1 MNSFG
6 EVGRRL
12 KWDATP
18 PGDKVDF
25 MDLTITLLPTG
36 DIVTSTYQKPMN
48 LYLYLPPS
56 SAHAPALFQS
66 IVYSTLKRLRIQN
79 THDED
84 FQRFVK
90 LFFER
95 LLARGHTDINLS
107 RQFLIAAEKLDLQP
121 YVRQPDRKGTG
132 TGTRLF
138 LHVRYHPSTPS
149 RRLIRDAF
157 QAHCEDV
164 LDSTKNGLGRSL
176 QAPRLTIAYSRCKRI
191 RDLVSRSRLQQSNDH
206 DVRISDCVL
215 ALRAKATHE
224 LV

>member
-1 MNSFG
+1 
-6 EVGRRL
+6 
-12 KWDATP
+12 
-18 PGDKVDF
+18 

-66 IVYSTLKRLRIQN
+66 IVYSTLKWLRIQN

-90 LFFER
+90 LFFKR

-121 YVRQPDRKGTG
+121 YIRQLDRKGTG

-164 LDSTKNGLGRSL
+164 LNSTKT
-176 QAPRLTIAYSRCKRI
+176 A
-191 RDLVSRSRLQQSNDH
+191 
-206 DVRISDCVL
+206 
-215 ALRAKATHE
+215 
-224 LV
+224 